1 MSAGKISKA
10 DEISGQSKLND
21 KIFKELTRLDK
32 DLRSLRKEVAN
43 IRASLES
50 LFKEG
55 EPDENNNFNAAASA

>member
-1 MSAGKISKA
+1 MKAKISRA
-10 DEISGQSKLND
+10 DEISGQAKLND

-32 DLRSLRKEVAN
+32 DLRSLRKNVAN

-55 EPDENNNFNAAASA
+55 EPDENNNFHTVASA